1 MSVKP
6 MRGLRTWV
14 GRGLD
19 EPPPRIGWLSFFL
32 AVVGLAIGL
41 SGWFA
46 RATAD
51 RPDWAK
57 VWVFGE
63 ELNLALYN
71 NLAFPIIFMVALLG
85 PLLLLFRAQNT
96 ISEQSGTIAEQSKQ
110 LVDSNAAA
118 ARLTA
123 DRERELKLRD
133 DLTVQITSL
142 CHSSTECF
150 ADSMLRIRQDPLIGE
165 DAKKDRGDW
174 KGRNSEFIAL
184 VLDQAVH
191 IFELLHPEHK
201 CEANIKLFLP
211 PERPDQGW
219 KFTTIARRTRNNARL
234 DMDFDQH
241 GNRKKHLLEDNE
253 GLNQLFRE
261 GSPDWFVCNDVNAW
275 ESGRARA
282 TNTVDRVNRYNA
294 GLLHLIK
301 GKVDLPVDF
310 EYRPV
315 RRKGGVNVF
324 GCICVDSMTIKF
336 TDYDKLMIRRIS
348 QYLLPALVEL
358 IIIVKPRVDYDV
370 ARAPIQL
377 RATE

>member
-1 MSVKP
+1 MSMEP
-6 MRGLRTWV
+6 IRGLRAWV
-14 GRGLD
+14 GRGLA

-32 AVVGLAIGL
+32 ALVGLAIGL

-57 VWVFGE
+57 VFLFGE
-63 ELNLALYN
+63 ELDLALYN

-85 PLLLLFRAQNT
+85 PLFLLFRAQNT
-96 ISEQSGTIAEQSKQ
+96 IRDQSGTIAAASKE
-110 LVDSNAAA
+110 LGELNASA

-123 DRERELKLRD
+123 DYQRELKLRD
-133 DLTVQITSL
+133 DLTTQITSL
-142 CHSSTECF
+142 CHSSTEFF
-150 ADSMLRIRQDPLIGE
+150 ADSMLRIRQNPSIGE
-165 DAKKDRGDW
+165 EAGEKQGDW
-174 KGRNSEFIAL
+174 KERNSDFIAL

-191 IFELLHPEHK
+191 IFELLHPGDK
-201 CEANIKLFLP
+201 CEANIKLFLR
-211 PERPDQGW
+211 PEESDRGW

-234 DMDFDQH
+234 DMDFDQD
-241 GNRKKHLLEDNE
+241 GNRKEHQLEDNE

-275 ESGRARA
+275 EHGRARA
-282 TNTVDRVNRYNA
+282 TNTIDRMNRYNS

-301 GKVDLPVDF
+301 GKVDLPTDF

-315 RRKGGVNVF
+315 RKKGGVNVF
-324 GCICVDSMTIKF
+324 GCICVDSMTMKF

-358 IIIVKPRVDYDV
+358 IIIAKPRVDYRV
-370 ARAPIQL
+370 GRAAIQL
-377 RATE
+377 PVGQ